1 MGKNGCTSLKQKS
14 RNISLTFW
22 GSKNSYWN
30 ERGYV
35 FMIHKIEYKD
45 RNNII
50 SCYLP
55 KDAVPDKNA
64 VAELY
69 QMTELEETVER
80 LEKIPGF
87 FKGERQQVEKI
98 ILTPDCHKGAGIPI
112 GTVMM
117 TEGFAVPQA
126 MGNDI
131 NCGMRFYTTDLSEG
145 QIMENLPELTKKV
158 RHIFFEG
165 GRQIPMTGRQRQ
177 ALFRYGLEGL
187 LETSNYSKKNGLW
200 KYYQPDIQ
208 EKWLNRT
215 VFRGSLKADYTEGLD
230 DFIGSYEQL
239 TYDDQIGTIGGGNHF
254 LEVQRVAEVY
264 NGQAANTWNLK
275 KGAVVVM
282 LHAGS
287 LLIGHHSGLLNRK
300 ICQEIYPARLPH
312 PENKL
317 YPIPEDSAMP
327 EAWNRFKSASRNAA
341 NFGFANRLFLG
352 FMIQDVFTN
361 VLGKCNMDLLYDAPH
376 NYIWKK
382 QINGKD
388 YYIHRKGACC
398 AGGCEEMEGTE
409 FAYYGEPVMIP
420 GSMGSSSYLLCGLGN
435 PDSLWSASH
444 GAGRRKS
451 RGDAIKGNEKEFR
464 QFMEKFHIITPIDP
478 NRMDIKGRKDIL
490 KKWEESIRAE
500 APYAYKDINEVIA
513 VHTEHNMAAL
523 VARLEPIFTIKA

>member
-1 MGKNGCTSLKQKS
+1 M
-14 RNISLTFW
+14 
-22 GSKNSYWN
+22 
-30 ERGYV
+30 V
-35 FMIHKIEYKD
+35 HKIELKD
-45 RNNII
+45 RNTVI

-55 KDAVPDKNA
+55 ENSAPDKNA
-64 VAELY
+64 VAEL
-69 QMTELEETVER
+69 QRMTELEETLER
-80 LEKIPGF
+80 LTSVSFFPQGEKPRI
-87 FKGERQQVEKI
+87 EKM
-98 ILTPDCHKGAGIPI
+98 ILTPDFHKGAGIPI

-117 TEGFAVPQA
+117 TKGFAVPQA

-131 NCGMRFYTTDLSEG
+131 NCGMRFYTTDLSEERI
-145 QIMENLPELTKKV
+145 QTKLPELTKEI
-158 RHIFFEG
+158 RHVFFEG

-177 ALFRYGLEGL
+177 ALLRYGLEGL
-187 LETSNYSKKNGLW
+187 LETNRDSNKSGLW
-200 KYYQPDIQ
+200 KYYQPELQ
-208 EKWLNRT
+208 EKWMNRT
-215 VFRGSLKADYTEGLD
+215 VFRGSLKTDDTEGLE

-254 LEVQRVAEVY
+254 LEVQRVAEIY
-264 NGQAANTWNLK
+264 EGQTANAWNIK

-282 LHAGS
+282 LHTGS
-287 LLIGHHSGLLNRK
+287 LTIGHHSGLLNRK
-300 ICQEIYPARLPH
+300 ICQDIYPAGVPH
-312 PENKL
+312 PENKI
-317 YPIPEDSAMP
+317 YPIPEEGAMTD
-327 EAWNRFKSASRNAA
+327 AWKRFWSASGNAA

-361 VLGKCNMDLLYDAPH
+361 VLGECNMELLYDAPH

-382 QINGKD
+382 QIAGED

-420 GSMGSSSYLLCGLGN
+420 GSMGSSSYLLRGLGS

-444 GAGRRKS
+444 GAGRKKS
-451 RGDAIKGNEKEFR
+451 RGDAIKGNDEEFR

-478 NRMDIKGRKDIL
+478 ARTDLKGRADIL

-513 VHTEHNMAAL
+513 VHTTHNMAAP
-523 VARLEPIFTIKA
+523 VARLEPIFTVKA

>member
-1 MGKNGCTSLKQKS
+1 M
-14 RNISLTFW
+14 
-22 GSKNSYWN
+22 
-30 ERGYV
+30 V
-35 FMIHKIEYKD
+35 HKIELKD
-45 RNNII
+45 RNTVI

-55 KDAVPDKNA
+55 ENSAPDKNA
-64 VAELY
+64 VAEL
-69 QMTELEETVER
+69 QRMTELEETLER
-80 LEKIPGF
+80 LTSVSFFPQGEKPRI
-87 FKGERQQVEKI
+87 EKM
-98 ILTPDCHKGAGIPI
+98 ILTPDFHKGAGIPI

-117 TEGFAVPQA
+117 TKGFAVPQA

-131 NCGMRFYTTDLSEG
+131 NCGMRFYTTDLSEERI
-145 QIMENLPELTKKV
+145 QTKLPELTKEI
-158 RHIFFEG
+158 RHVFFEG

-177 ALFRYGLEGL
+177 ALLRYGLEGL
-187 LETSNYSKKNGLW
+187 LETNRDSNKSGLW
-200 KYYQPDIQ
+200 KYYQHEIQ
-208 EKWLNRT
+208 EKWMNRT
-215 VFRGSLKADYTEGLD
+215 VFRGSLKTDDTEGLE

-254 LEVQRVAEVY
+254 LEVQRVAEIY
-264 NGQAANTWNLK
+264 EGQTANAWNIK

-282 LHAGS
+282 LHTGS
-287 LLIGHHSGLLNRK
+287 LTIGHHSGLLNRK
-300 ICQEIYPARLPH
+300 ICQDIYPAGIPH
-312 PENKL
+312 PENKI
-317 YPIPEDSAMP
+317 YPIPEEGAMTD
-327 EAWNRFKSASRNAA
+327 AWKRFWSASGNAA

-361 VLGKCNMDLLYDAPH
+361 VLGECNMELLYDAPH

-382 QINGKD
+382 QIAGED

-420 GSMGSSSYLLCGLGN
+420 GSMGSSSYLLRGLGS

-444 GAGRRKS
+444 GAGRKKS
-451 RGDAIKGNEKEFR
+451 RGDAIKGNDEEFR

-478 NRMDIKGRKDIL
+478 ARTDLKGRADIL

-513 VHTEHNMAAL
+513 VHTTHNMAAP
-523 VARLEPIFTIKA
+523 VARLEPIFTVKA

>member
-1 MGKNGCTSLKQKS
+1 MVH
-14 RNISLTFW
+14 NI
-22 GSKNSYWN
+22 KY
-30 ERGYV
+30 R
-35 FMIHKIEYKD
+35 D

-55 KDAVPDKNA
+55 EDCSPDKNA
-64 VAELY
+64 VAELH
-69 QMTELEETVER
+69 QMTALEETLRR
-80 LEKIPGF
+80 LTAIPSF
-87 FKGERQQVEKI
+87 SQDNPLQIEKI
-98 ILTPDCHKGAGIPI
+98 ILTPDFHKGAGIPI

-117 TEGFAVPQA
+117 TKGFVVPKA

-131 NCGMRFYTTDLSEG
+131 NCGMRFYTTDLPEE
-145 QIMENLPELTKKV
+145 QIHSKLPELTKKI

-187 LETSNYSKKNGLW
+187 LETNHDSKKNGLW
-200 KYYQPDIQ
+200 RYYQPEIQ

-215 VFRGSLKADYTEGLD
+215 VFRGSLTADNTEGLE

-254 LEVQRVAEVY
+254 LEVQRVAEIY
-264 NGQAANTWNLK
+264 DGQTANAWHIK
-275 KGAVVVM
+275 KGAIVVM

-287 LLIGHHSGLLNRK
+287 LTIGHHSGLLNRN
-300 ICQEIYPARLPH
+300 ICQDIYPAGLAH
-312 PENKL
+312 PENKI
-317 YPIPEDSAMP
+317 YPIPETGTIPD
-327 EAWNRFKSASRNAA
+327 AWRRFWSASANAA

-352 FMIQDVFTN
+352 FMIQDAFTN
-361 VLGKCNMDLLYDAPH
+361 VLGECHMELLYDAPH

-382 QINGKD
+382 QIAGET

-409 FAYYGEPVMIP
+409 FVYYGEPVMIP
-420 GSMGSSSYLLCGLGN
+420 GSMGSSSYLLRGLGN

-451 RGDAIKGNEKEFR
+451 RGEAIKGNDEAFH
-464 QFMEKFHIITPIDP
+464 QFMEQFHVITPIDP
-478 NRMDIKGRKDIL
+478 TRTDLKGRSDIL
-490 KKWEESIRAE
+490 KKWEETIRAE
-500 APYAYKDINEVIA
+500 APYAYKDIDKVIA
-513 VHTEHNMAAL
+513 VHTMHNMAAP
-523 VARLEPIFTIKA
+523 VARLEPIFTVKA